1 MKNKILFLMA
11 FMLILG
17 FGMKAQV
24 FITEIADPNNEAGA
38 RFVELYNAGSSS
50 VDFSTGWQINRY
62 TNGNA
67 SPQTPVDLTGTIAAG
82 GFYIICANQST
93 FTSTYGFA
101 ADQNIGTGG
110 PADSN
115 GDDQIFLLS
124 PGSIIV
130 DFFGVAG
137 EDGSNTCHEFEDG
150 RAERVASVTAGVQT
164 WNEAEWN
171 VWSDGSSASG
181 CTNHIS
187 NSPQDAPD
195 NFDPGQWIGVV
206 NTNDQTSTVVN
217 PSVQVSANT
226 ISSLEADSV
235 PVLRF
240 DITDAGTAD
249 GLPTI
254 VTGIYLVAG
263 ANNTINFEDNL
274 SGGGVYDLTNSVVI
288 PLTGQPIVNAD
299 NAYLPISFSIPD
311 NSTVSL
317 ELFAYIENNDV
328 PDNGVLQFQINA
340 ASNGFTTDAAGS
352 SFEDP
357 FAGGNIVGNNFTL
370 NVVATQLSFVT
381 QPSNVVEN
389 NVMSPAVQV
398 GTTDVYG
405 NVDVNYA
412 ATSITLATSTGT
424 MTGANPV
431 NTTAGLATFSDLTFS
446 PQNINVTLNATGGT
460 FSGIT
465 SNTFDVTEP
474 FIVSKLLI
482 TEIAVT
488 PTAGEF
494 VEIYNPGSSTVN
506 LSDYYITDATYA
518 GGGNY
523 YYNIVLGA
531 NYGGGGF
538 GDFHARFPDGATINA
553 GEVQTIALNGSDN
566 FFTTYSVNC
575 TYELYEDAG
584 TPDGIPDMREAIA
597 GSINNQGAFTNS
609 GEVCILYAWDGSS
622 DLVTDVDYFMWGDNA
637 EAVDKTGVTI
647 NSSTYNNDT
656 PLANQEFMTQT
667 HASGDSWQ
675 RIDMSEG
682 TQTTSGS
689 NGVNGRDETS
699 ENITVTWGTTA
710 VTPNTIPAPPSPTIT
725 ITSPTEGSTETSAD
739 VDIVFNVENFVVGD
753 NSGGSDDGH
762 IHYTVDGGSTV
773 MYYTTNPIALTGL
786 SNGNH
791 TVITWLVDNAHQ
803 PLIPNVADTVHFTV
817 SVVTNG
823 GATCS
828 AAVPVNVGTHHAIHP
843 QGGGGAYD
851 QWYVF
856 TAPTN
861 GTITVSDCGLTT
873 VDTDVEIIEDNCG
886 GTNFDNADDNCSTS
900 QETLDFNV
908 VAGINYYIGW
918 GNYEAI
924 GAEHDWTLSF
934 TPAPPPINIV
944 NAYSINND
952 SLVVFYESGLT
963 SVNPADYTLTATGQ
977 TTVNFTQASIDATYD
992 SIVYLKAQNNFTLN
1006 TIRDNLNDVANST
1019 TYQFYAGVLPISF
1032 TNTANHPDTVRQGYN
1047 FTVSGIVTADDEYNQ
1062 VWIQD
1067 SNDAMHG
1074 LLIADNGLGD
1084 NVNVGDSITVAG
1096 QKTFYFGMTE
1106 LENPTLISINSGY
1119 TEVPAIVNS
1128 INLNYS
1134 LAQDDVNAEPWE
1146 GQLVTVENIV
1156 IDSLDSQNHYE
1167 YFGHDCDGNV
1177 LCFNDDVDYHYG
1189 SGFALTNGTMYNLT
1203 GVVTF
1208 SFGKYK
1214 VNPRGIADAVEVA
1227 RDMTSLIED
1236 PDNQVITQTI
1246 NCNNVADSINAIEV
1260 FKFKITDEGTD
1271 GLPTALSQMTF
1282 YTGANNT
1289 LPVDGFGINGAWF
1302 DFGDALNPIQF
1313 LSEPVITGNK
1323 IVYEVDPA
1331 TAIVDNGT
1339 SREIILHVWFDPA
1352 YITDGDI
1359 LQLETHANSHGF
1371 ISGCMNSQ
1379 FSSAFTSN
1387 VTGGE
1392 ITISKP
1398 DAISRI
1404 TENKINI
1411 YPNPANNKLFVENMK
1426 NVSSVSFVNVLG
1438 KVVKT
1443 VSVFGENAEL
1453 NINNLTN
1460 GMYFLEFINTN
1471 GSKSIK
1477 TFIKN

>member
-1 MKNKILFLMA
+1 MS
-11 FMLILG
+11 FMLIFG
-17 FGMKAQV
+17 FSMKAQV
-24 FITEIADPNNEAGA
+24 FITEIADPNNESAA
-38 RFVELYNAGSSS
+38 SFVELYNAGSAA

-67 SPQTPVDLTGTIAAG
+67 TPQAAKALTGTIDAG
-82 GFYIICANQST
+82 GFYIICANQTT

-101 ADQNIGTGG
+101 ADQDIGSGG

-124 PGSIIV
+124 PGSVIV
-130 DFFGVAG
+130 DFFGVIG
-137 EDGSNTCHEFEDG
+137 EDGTNTCHEFEDG
-150 RAERVASVTAGVQT
+150 RAERIASVTQGVQT

-187 NSPQDAPD
+187 NSPQNAPAD
-195 NFDPGQWIGVV
+195 FDPGQWIGVSSS
-206 NTNDQTSTVVN
+206 NDQTSTVTA
-217 PSVQVSANT
+217 PGTQLAAGT
-226 ISSLEADSV
+226 ISSIATDSI
-235 PVLRF
+235 PVFKF
-240 DITDAGTAD
+240 DISDAASGD
-249 GLPTI
+249 GLPTN
-254 VTGIYLVAG
+254 VTGLYFVAG
-263 ANNTINFEDNL
+263 PNNTVDFQQNI
-274 SGGGVYDLTNSVVI
+274 GGGGIYDLTNGAVVAVDHANVV
-288 PLTGQPIVNAD
+288 LTANTIF
-299 NAYLPISFSIPD
+299 LPVTLTVPD
-311 NSTVSL
+311 GGTVSL
-317 ELFAYIENNDV
+317 EAYIYIDNTNA
-328 PDNGVLQFQINA
+328 PDGGILQFQINSA
-340 ASNGFTTDAAGS
+340 NHGFTADASGS
-352 SFEDP
+352 DFEST
-357 FAGGNIVGNNFTL
+357 FAGGDIVGNNFTV

-389 NVMSPAVQV
+389 DIMSPAVQV

-405 NVDVNYA
+405 NVDIDYA

-424 MTGANPV
+424 MTGTNPV
-431 NTTAGLATFSDLTFS
+431 NTTSGLATFSDLTFS
-446 PQNINVTLNATGGT
+446 PQNLSVTLNATGGV
-460 FSGIT
+460 FPGIT

-553 GEVQTIALNGSDN
+553 GEVQTIALHGSDD

-656 PLANQEFMTQT
+656 PLANQAFMTPT

-699 ENITVTWGTTA
+699 ENITVTWGA
-710 VTPNTIPAPPSPTIT
+710 AVVTPNTIPAPPSPTIT
-725 ITSPTEGSTETSAD
+725 ISSPTEGSTETSAD

-762 IHYTVDGGSTV
+762 IHYTVDGGSTI

-803 PLIPNVADTVHFTV
+803 PLTPNVADTVHFTV
-817 SVVTNG
+817 SVVTSG
-823 GATCS
+823 GTSCAG
-828 AAVPVNVGTHHAIHP
+828 AVAVDVGTHTATHTTTDD
-843 QGGGGAYD
+843 YD
-851 QWYVF
+851 QWYVYHA
-856 TAPTN
+856 TAD
-861 GTITVSDCGLTT
+861 GRITVSNCSSSYSG
-873 VDTDVEIIEDNCG
+873 DTYVEIIEGSCG
-886 GTNFDNADDNCSTS
+886 GSNWDSADDVCG
-900 QETLDFNV
+900 TLESLSFNV
-908 VAGINYYIGW
+908 TAGNDYYIGW
-918 GNYEAI
+918 GDYDTATP
-924 GAEHDWTLSF
+924 GTYDWTLNF
-934 TPAPPPINIV
+934 TAPVNIINAFALS
-944 NAYSINND
+944 NTE
-952 SLVVFYESGLT
+952 LTLEYESALS
-963 SVNPADYTLTATGQ
+963 SVNPADYSLTATGQ
-977 TTVNFTQASIDATYD
+977 TTVTFSSATIDGTDPTMVHLTAASNFAIN
-992 SIVYLKAQNNFTLN
+992 V
-1006 TIRDNLNDVANST
+1006 IRDNINDAANNT
-1019 TYQFYAGVLPISF
+1019 TYQFYAGVLPISY
-1032 TNTANHPDTVRQGYN
+1032 TNTANDPDTVRQGYN
-1047 FTVSGIVTADDEYNQ
+1047 VTLSGVVTANDNYNQ

-1067 SNDAMHG
+1067 SNNPMSG
-1074 LLIADNGLGD
+1074 VLIFSSSFTSTVAVGDQITVVGQKAFYNGLTE
-1084 NVNVGDSITVAG
+1084 ITDP
-1096 QKTFYFGMTE
+1096 M
-1106 LENPTLISINSGY
+1106 LISTTSGGTPTPAVINTADLEY
-1119 TEVPAIVNS
+1119 NKV
-1128 INLNYS
+1128 
-1134 LAQDDVNAEPWE
+1134 QDDPAAEPWE
-1146 GQLVTVENIV
+1146 GQLVTVSGIV
-1156 IDSLDSQNHYE
+1156 IDSLNASHYE
-1167 YFGHDCDGNV
+1167 YFGHDCSGNII
-1177 LCFNDDVDYHYG
+1177 CFDDDVDYHYG

-1214 VNPRGIADAVEVA
+1214 VNPRGTADAIEVA
-1227 RDMTSLIED
+1227 RDITSVIED
-1236 PDNQVITQTI
+1236 PDSQVVTQTI

-1271 GLPTALSQMTF
+1271 GLPTALSQMTL
-1282 YTGANNT
+1282 YTSANNT
-1289 LPVDGFGINGAWF
+1289 IPIDGDGIDGAWF
-1302 DFGDALNPIQF
+1302 DFGDALNPIEV
-1313 LSEPVITGNK
+1313 LAEPVITGNQ
-1323 IVYEVDPA
+1323 IVFQVDPT
-1331 TAIVDNGT
+1331 TAIIDNGT
-1339 SREIILHVWFDPA
+1339 SREVILHLWFDPA
-1352 YITDGDI
+1352 NITDGYVF
-1359 LQLETHANSHGF
+1359 QLETHADPHGF

-1379 FSSAFTSN
+1379 FSSTFMSN

-1404 TENKINI
+1404 SENNINI
-1411 YPNPANNKLFVENMK
+1411 YPNPANDNLFVKNMK
-1426 NVSSVSFVNVLG
+1426 NVTSISFVNVLG
-1438 KVVKT
+1438 KIIKT
-1443 VSVFGENAEL
+1443 VYVSGENAEL

-1460 GMYFLEFINTN
+1460 GMYFIEFNNTN
-1471 GSKSIK
+1471 GTKSIK
-1477 TFIKN
+1477 SFIKK